1 MHVISLNESFSWTK
15 SKANFSPCRVDEKH
29 LMRFQS
35 KNTIFKFSRRSVN
48 LTKPERER
56 ERFKPMPVTCVPYD
70 SWYISL
76 TLYTKSAQALDF
88 E

>member
-1 MHVISLNESFSWTK
+1 MHVISLNEFFSWTK

-35 KNTIFKFSRRSVN
+35 KNTVFKFSRRSVN
-48 LTKPERER
+48 LTKP
-56 ERFKPMPVTCVPYD
+56 MPVMCVPYD